1 MLACARL
8 PDGTV
13 VVQELTEQGER
24 VGDRRELGAAE
35 PVAVPT
41 GERWL
46 WASTVQDYPPLI
58 AAGVRASRCY
68 DIAVVERILLG
79 RAGSFGDPTSPVAV
93 VARARGRPVPAV
105 RPADV
110 EAALTLFD
118 LTDPAAGPED
128 ADPIEALREAY
139 LDQRRRAGTGT
150 DTDTGTGTGTGT
162 GSDTDTD
169 AGADRALGL
178 LIAAESASAFAAAE
192 MGAVGLPWR
201 REIHLSVLRELL
213 GPRPAAGGRPPR
225 LAQLA
230 AEITAAFGF
239 PVNPDSAVICGP
251 RSDGSGSTS
260 TAPGHG

>member
-162 GSDTDTD
+162 
-169 AGADRALGL
+169 A
-178 LIAAESASAFAAAE
+178 
-192 MGAVGLPWR
+192 
-201 REIHLSVLRELL
+201 
-213 GPRPAAGGRPPR
+213 PAATPTPTPAPTGRSGCCWPPNARPRWPRRRWAPSACPGGGR
-225 LAQLA
+225 
-230 AEITAAFGF
+230 
-239 PVNPDSAVICGP
+239 
-251 RSDGSGSTS
+251 ST
-260 TAPGHG
+260 